1 MKRYYLYH
9 DYRHPI
15 RRKVWF
21 FIIFSLRSLW
31 LLQSMKRSLH
41 VWTWYFRIDLNIC
54 KEFVV
59 TPRIQISDLFQ
70 TSVTL
75 WVSCPE
81 KWMFRCLRQL
91 ESQINIMSLKV
102 HFEIF
107 LSLWSILDI
116 IEMCRFRGYLQ
127 FQYLKDVMINL
138 EISPQDKNSS
148 IRIFSIFQ
156 TSHDLFNFWNFIIY
170 SLSMKWSSSHEI
182 SSS

>member
-70 TSVTL
+70 TPVTL

-116 IEMCRFRGYLQ
+116 IETCRFRGYLQ
-127 FQYLKDVMINL
+127 FQYLTDVMINH
-138 EISPQDKNSS
+138 ETCPQDKNSS

-156 TSHDLFNFWNFIIY
+156 TSHDLFNFWNFIMY
-170 SLSMKWSSSHEI
+170 SLSMKWSSSQEI